1 KEQVNTLI
9 RQNLLVIDDDNFKIQ
24 AVKMIFSRLGYDN
37 IDIVGE
43 EEEGLN
49 MMEEKT
55 YHLVLVSSRLLKD
68 KVKFYERISKLERGL
83 TQKVSLI

>member
-1 KEQVNTLI
+1 MNTLI